1 MGSGLIYIIIVGMW
15 IAYFLPRWIA
25 NHDEVSGRSVDKFN
39 EAMRVVGKASGKSK
53 VDLEELLKR
62 KENQMLVRR
71 IVFFSILGLM
81 TICAL
86 FILVGFLSP
95 TIILLPLSALG
106 IYLVNT
112 RHQISYINDEIEFA
126 RQNPEGKRED
136 SKYSDLIIRSK
147 RVAKE
152 RAESQTEQWVPL
164 SERLAKSEGEVSGI
178 TIIPKGS
185 RGTSNTWD
193 PISVP
198 PPSYTK
204 SPKAVPNRGTH
215 RKDQEIFSEE
225 DLEVLSRPAPDEIFD
240 QQAADLVEEQIR
252 TDRAANE

>member
-81 TICAL
+81 TICGL

-95 TIILLPLSALG
+95 TIILLP
-106 IYLVNT
+106 
-112 RHQISYINDEIEFA
+112 
-126 RQNPEGKRED
+126 
-136 SKYSDLIIRSK
+136 
-147 RVAKE
+147 
-152 RAESQTEQWVPL
+152 
-164 SERLAKSEGEVSGI
+164 
-178 TIIPKGS
+178 
-185 RGTSNTWD
+185 
-193 PISVP
+193 ISVF
-198 PPSYTK
+198 
-204 SPKAVPNRGTH
+204 
-215 RKDQEIFSEE
+215 I
-225 DLEVLSRPAPDEIFD
+225 LLI
-240 QQAADLVEEQIR
+240 LVIKLASLMTRSSLLGKIQKESLKIVS
-252 TDRAANE
+252 TAI

>member
-71 IVFFSILGLM
+71 IVFFSILGLL
-81 TICAL
+81 IISAL

-95 TIILLPLSALG
+95 TIILLPISGFG

-112 RHQISYINDEIEFA
+112 RHQISSINEEIQFA
-126 RQNPEGKRED
+126 RQNPEGKREN
-136 SKYSDLIIRSK
+136 SKYSELIIRSK

-152 RAESQTEQWVPL
+152 RAEGHVEQWVPL

-185 RGTSNTWD
+185 RGTANTWE

-198 PPSYTK
+198 PPTYAQ
-204 SPKAVPNRGTH
+204 SPKAASQRNQQRYE
-215 RKDQEIFSEE
+215 QEVFSEE
-225 DLEVLSRPAPDEIFD
+225 DLEVLSKPAPDEIFD
-240 QQAADLVEEQIR
+240 QQAADLVEEEIR
-252 TDRAANE
+252 IDRAANE

>member
-1 MGSGLIYIIIVGMW
+1 MW

-62 KENQMLVRR
+62 RENQMLVRR
-71 IVFFSILGLM
+71 IVFVSILGLM
-81 TICAL
+81 TICGL
-86 FILVGFLSP
+86 FILVGFLSA
-95 TIILLPLSALG
+95 TIILLPISALG

-112 RHQISYINDEIEFA
+112 RHQISLINDEIKSA
-126 RQNPEGKRED
+126 RQYPEGRPQD

-152 RAESQTEQWVPL
+152 RAEGHIEQWVPL
-164 SERLAKSEGEVSGI
+164 SERLEKSEGEVSGI

-185 RGTSNTWD
+185 RNSSNTWE

-198 PPSYTK
+198 PPSYVN
-204 SPKAVPNRGTH
+204 SPKAAPNRSSH
-215 RKDQEIFSEE
+215 RNDQEIFSAE
-225 DLEVLSRPAPDEIFD
+225 DLEVLSKPAPDEIFD
-240 QQAADLVEEQIR
+240 QQAADLVEEHIR

>member
-39 EAMRVVGKASGKSK
+39 EAMRVVGRASGKTK
-53 VDLEELLKR
+53 VDLDELMRR

-71 IVFFSILGLM
+71 IVFFSILGMM
-81 TICAL
+81 TIIAL

-95 TIILLPLSALG
+95 TIILLPISG
-106 IYLVNT
+106 IGLYLVNT
-112 RHQISYINDEIEFA
+112 RHQINSINEEIEIA
-126 RQNPEGKRED
+126 KQNPESKRED
-136 SKYSDLIIRSK
+136 SKYSELIIRSK

-152 RAESQTEQWVPL
+152 RSEREEEHWVPL
-164 SERLAKSEGEVSGI
+164 SERVTKSENEVNGI

-185 RGTSNTWD
+185 RSAPSTWD

-198 PPSYTK
+198 PPTYTQL
-204 SPKAVPNRGTH
+204 PKAAPQRANKAEVFN
-215 RKDQEIFSEE
+215 EE
-225 DLEVLSRPAPDEIFD
+225 DLARLSRPTSDEIFD
-240 QQAADLVEEQIR
+240 QQAADIVEEHIR

>member
-39 EAMRVVGKASGKSK
+39 EAMRVVGRASGKTK
-53 VDLEELLKR
+53 VDLDELLRR

-71 IVFFSILGLM
+71 IVFFSVLGLM
-81 TICAL
+81 TIIAL

-95 TIILLPLSALG
+95 TIILLPISG
-106 IYLVNT
+106 IGLYLVNT
-112 RHQISYINDEIEFA
+112 RHQINSINEEIEYA
-126 RQNPEGKRED
+126 KQNPESKRED

-147 RVAKE
+147 RVAREK
-152 RAESQTEQWVPL
+152 SQREEEHWVPL
-164 SERLAKSEGEVSGI
+164 SERVTKSENEVDGI

-185 RGTSNTWD
+185 RGVSSTWD

-198 PPSYTK
+198 PPTYTQT
-204 SPKAVPNRGTH
+204 SKAAPQRSNQG
-215 RKDQEIFSEE
+215 EEFSHE
-225 DLEVLSRPAPDEIFD
+225 DLERLSRPDSDQIFD
-240 QQAADLVEEQIR
+240 QQAADIVEEQIR